1 MNVPGNDL
9 NLGKVYSWILKYLV
23 PAEFMTMFGWWMYQ
37 AATVDGWWDPRNALS
52 VGTCLLQWG
61 MALSVLIYFNKQI
74 ATASL
79 RGEADEA

>member
-1 MNVPGNDL
+1 
-9 NLGKVYSWILKYLV
+9 
-23 PAEFMTMFGWWMYQ
+23 MYQ

>member
-1 MNVPGNDL
+1 MNVPGNDF

-23 PAEFMTMFGWWMYQ
+23 PAEFMAMFGWWMYQ
-37 AATVDGWWDPRNALS
+37 AATVDGWWVPTNALS

-74 ATASL
+74 AERSL
-79 RGEADEA
+79 HEEKGQL